1 MNNDLIVGIDL
12 GTSTTEIAVIK
23 DGKPMLLSNSSGM
36 KIIPSVVGLDDEDNW
51 VAGERA
57 RAQLLLSPE
66 KTAAEIKR
74 LIGSGELVAL
84 GSRTYTPVELSAKLL
99 EYVKTFAAQS
109 LGEEI
114 TKAVISVP
122 AYFDE
127 IKRQE
132 TVLAGQLAGLTIER
146 ILNEPTAAALSY
158 GLEHLD
164 EESHVLVYDLGGG
177 TFDVTL
183 LEMFEGVLEV
193 KASGGDNKLGGKDFD
208 ERLIEWMAQN
218 FLKKT
223 GVDLKSDV
231 YAMSRLKEEA
241 ERCKKELSEKESVRI
256 NIPFIAEKQGRPLSI
271 SEELTR
277 EQFERM
283 TADLLERTHAPI
295 RRVLFDSGLSASDID
310 KVILVG
316 GSTRMT
322 AVSKDIRDFL
332 NIIPEPAVD
341 PDLAVAEGAAIQA
354 GIIGGVI
361 DNESSLVFTDVNPYS
376 LGIRTVYGITNDHM
390 SVLIRRNTTIP
401 VTKKDT
407 FRTTYD
413 YQNKVDIEVYQGES
427 EIASHNH
434 FLGSFHIKDVP
445 ERKAGREKIE
455 VDFSYDLN
463 GMLRVEAIVLST
475 GRKASI
481 DIDMIH
487 AREN

>member
-132 TVLAGQLAGLTIER
+132 TVLAGQLAGLTVER

-193 KASGGDNKLGGKDFD
+193 KACCMNKD
-208 ERLIEWMAQN
+208 
-218 FLKKT
+218 
-223 GVDLKSDV
+223 
-231 YAMSRLKEEA
+231 
-241 ERCKKELSEKESVRI
+241 
-256 NIPFIAEKQGRPLSI
+256 
-271 SEELTR
+271 
-277 EQFERM
+277 
-283 TADLLERTHAPI
+283 
-295 RRVLFDSGLSASDID
+295 RR
-310 KVILVG
+310 
-316 GSTRMT
+316 
-322 AVSKDIRDFL
+322 
-332 NIIPEPAVD
+332 
-341 PDLAVAEGAAIQA
+341 
-354 GIIGGVI
+354 
-361 DNESSLVFTDVNPYS
+361 
-376 LGIRTVYGITNDHM
+376 
-390 SVLIRRNTTIP
+390 
-401 VTKKDT
+401 
-407 FRTTYD
+407 
-413 YQNKVDIEVYQGES
+413 
-427 EIASHNH
+427 
-434 FLGSFHIKDVP
+434 
-445 ERKAGREKIE
+445 
-455 VDFSYDLN
+455 
-463 GMLRVEAIVLST
+463 
-475 GRKASI
+475 
-481 DIDMIH
+481 
-487 AREN
+487 